1 MKRIF
6 CALFLFALLFSLC
19 SCNYDAPKTDE
30 YETTKTGFSKDYVA
44 EFMELLGGE
53 TEGSGLASGFVI
65 DEEHCYNVTPMQVA
79 VETNM
84 KIFKFS
90 DSCASFVMLDN
101 EIYELC
107 LSFGGLG
114 FVNAV
119 PCDFDGDGN
128 KDLLV
133 ASSWGSGI
141 HNAVIS
147 VFNSVSKKSTV
158 IYNTPGNTRDDLII
172 KTSIAAYSSKNPD
185 NIPTHYEIY
194 TAEIEVNN
202 DNFADLSIVPNNNI
216 GSIVVENGVPVF
228 KPHQ

>member
-1 MKRIF
+1 MKRIV
-6 CALFLFALLFSLC
+6 CSLLLFALLISLC
-19 SCNYDAPKTDE
+19 SCNYEAPKADD
-30 YETTKTGFSKDYVA
+30 YKTMKTNLSKDYVA

-53 TEGSGLASGFVI
+53 IEGSGLVSGFVL
-65 DEEHCYNVTPMQVA
+65 DEEHCYNVTPMQVVA
-79 VETNM
+79 ETNM

-107 LSFGGLG
+107 GSFGGLG

-133 ASSWGSGI
+133 ASSWGSGV

-147 VFNSVSKKSTV
+147 VFNSVSKKTTV
-158 IYNTPGNTRDDLII
+158 IYSTPGNIRDDLII
-172 KTSIAAYSSKNPD
+172 KTFIPAFSSKKPED
-185 NIPTHYEIY
+185 VPTHYEIY

-202 DNFADLSIVPNNNI
+202 NNFADLSIIANKSI

-228 KPHQ
+228 KPNQ